1 VKKFSGEIEFRLQ
14 PLEVEVHNNNT
25 IVSSHNTTTSF
36 SLHDFSS
43 GMTDTPSDNI
53 ASSALDDEINRIY
66 RLSDEELVR
75 AKGSSKLS
83 GISLSVAKQLS
94 GHLLLNRSHNKSTLL
109 DNIIRKRQRVNELA
123 EIHEAEAEAED
134 SDTESRKFASNQ
146 NTFPRL
152 CNILLDYPDAVVRS
166 AVLATKYSLQN
177 KETNQNQPIFTE
189 TRESFNDANF
199 NSGGIVADHPELIRA
214 KIDPEKHNNGKISV
228 KKIFKLFNS
237 VIRQYAFISTKYT
250 ASGQHNQ
257 HDFFN
262 YCHGNVNA
270 LYLHLK
276 LIKLGDPELKS
287 YCHEG
292 ADLDG

>member
-1 VKKFSGEIEFRLQ
+1 
-14 PLEVEVHNNNT
+14 
-25 IVSSHNTTTSF
+25 
-36 SLHDFSS
+36 
-43 GMTDTPSDNI
+43 MTDIPSGSM
-53 ASSALDDEINRIY
+53 ASSALDDEITRIC
-66 RLSDEELVR
+66 SFSAEELLR

-83 GISLSVAKQLS
+83 GISLTVAKQLS
-94 GHLLLNRSHNKSTLL
+94 SHLSLNRSYNKSTLL
-109 DNIIRKRQRVNELA
+109 DNIIKKRQRVTELA

-134 SDTESRKFASNQ
+134 SDTESQKFLSNQ

-166 AVLATKYSLQN
+166 AVLASKYALQN

-189 TRESFNDANF
+189 TRESFNDANY

-214 KIDPEKHNNGKISV
+214 KIDPEKHNNGKISA

-237 VIRQYAFISTKYT
+237 VIRQYAHISTKYT

-262 YCHGNVNA
+262 YCHGNLNA

-276 LIKLGDPELKS
+276 LTTIGDPELNS

-292 ADLDG
+292 ADVKGQLNLEKIS